1 MTSKTIDLRVIVTA
15 NEANDL
21 IQAGVVNS
29 MVPSAV
35 RDTGVTSHAFL
46 KDNLL
51 IPANERSSAMFH
63 FLNGAT
69 TAVTMIHK
77 LHHKLREPAQRV
89 NNIPSLVANSLL
101 STGKMIKVG
110 YFAVYDKREV
120 NFYDVQTTSIAVS
133 KEAVLKGLA
142 MPPG

>member
-1 MTSKTIDLRVIVTA
+1 M
-15 NEANDL
+15 
-21 IQAGVVNS
+21 
-29 MVPSAV
+29 
-35 RDTGVTSHAFL
+35 
-46 KDNLL
+46 